1 MEAFALLSRGGT
13 RFDKSRFGD
22 QVKLFET
29 AGKASTSRD
38 ASTITTTLPTELDF
52 FKYASGFDTMPKS
65 AKLKGKIPVL
75 TDDPEL
81 GDSMELEDAVFVDEE
96 DSSDG
101 ESSTSSRPRRGK
113 TIHRIA
119 ATGSRIPGPVDNFES
134 LQQRYGLSQLLL
146 DNLASSQFSHPTAI
160 QSQALPI
167 LLEKRD
173 LAGISPTGTGKTL
186 AYVLPMFA
194 LLGSPLSSR
203 DRPEARQGIKEH
215 GPRALIVCPT
225 RELAGQ
231 IYNECIKLAQGR
243 KWNILLFSKGA
254 NSSEQKKGLGKVD
267 VVIGTPLRILAAIR
281 EETLQLDNVQY
292 LVLDEADNLLDP
304 DFGKQTEEVLESC
317 THPDLQ
323 KCIFSAT
330 LPQVAEQVAKRVLV
344 DPIRVVVGVKDSASL
359 HVSQTLTYCGTEVGK
374 LFALRQLLATSP
386 PLPMLIFVQSKDR
399 AKQLYQELLYDN
411 LTVDQLH
418 SDMTSKQRLESV
430 ARMRRGETWV
440 MVCTEVMARGMDFGG
455 IRGVVNY
462 DFPTTV
468 QGYVHRIGRTGRA
481 GRTGMAITYF
491 TDADIPF
498 LRPVAQMISQ
508 THIQQLAFASAKST
522 LNIDEATRELIAS
535 VVPKP
540 EARIPE
546 WMLKLNK
553 ARKMK
558 NDDKRRRKVKRD
570 SVTKIA
576 GGLVGRRDAL
586 KKRYGGKKE
595 KKLGRRV
602 GSNGNGAKSNL
613 VKVSGDDEEWSGL
626 S

>member
-1 MEAFALLSRGGT
+1 
-13 RFDKSRFGD
+13 
-22 QVKLFET
+22 
-29 AGKASTSRD
+29 
-38 ASTITTTLPTELDF
+38 
-52 FKYASGFDTMPKS
+52 
-65 AKLKGKIPVL
+65 
-75 TDDPEL
+75 
-81 GDSMELEDAVFVDEE
+81 MELEYASSVEEE
-96 DSSDG
+96 DSSDD
-101 ESSTSSRPRRGK
+101 ESNTLYKPKRGK
-113 TIHRIA
+113 TIHQIA
-119 ATGSRIPGPVDNFES
+119 ATGSRIPEPTGDFES
-134 LQQRYGLSQLLL
+134 LKQRYGLSQLLL
-146 DNLASSQFSHPTAI
+146 DNLASSEFSHPTAI

-194 LLGSPLSSR
+194 LLGSPMASK
-203 DRPEARQGIKEH
+203 DRPEAQQGIKDH
-215 GPRALIVCPT
+215 GPRALVICPT

-231 IYNECIKLAQGR
+231 IYNECMKLAQGR

-254 NSSEQKKGLGKVD
+254 SSSEHKKAMGKVD

-281 EETLQLDNVQY
+281 EEAMRLDSVRY
-292 LVLDEADNLLDP
+292 LVLDEADNLLDT

-323 KCIFSAT
+323 KSIFSAT

-359 HVSQTLTYCGTEVGK
+359 NVSQTLTYCGTEVGK

-386 PLPMLIFVQSKDR
+386 PLPMLIFVQSKER

-455 IRGVVNY
+455 IKGVVNY

-481 GRTGMAITYF
+481 GRTGVAKTYF

-498 LRPVAQMISQ
+498 LRPIAQMINQ
-508 THIQQLAFASAKST
+508 THVQQLAFASAGST

-535 VVPKP
+535 VAPKP
-540 EARIPE
+540 EAQIPE
-546 WMLKLNK
+546 WMLKLSK

-558 NDDKRRRKVKRD
+558 SDDKRRRKVKRD
-570 SVTKIA
+570 SVTKVA
-576 GGLVGRRDAL
+576 GGSVGRRDAL
-586 KKRYGGKKE
+586 RKKYGGKKE
-595 KKLGRRV
+595 KKLGPR
-602 GSNGNGAKSNL
+602 GSRIGARTKL
-613 VKVSGDDEEWSGL
+613 GATDAPGDDGEWSGI

>member
-13 RFDKSRFGD
+13 RFNKERFGD

-29 AGKASTSRD
+29 SKKGSTSKENSIAAD
-38 ASTITTTLPTELDF
+38 SLPPELDF
-52 FKYASGFDTMPKS
+52 FKYASGPDIEHKS
-65 AKLKGKIPVL
+65 ATAQGKQPAVASYVVEQESL
-75 TDDPEL
+75 
-81 GDSMELEDAVFVDEE
+81 MELDGAESAEDEE
-96 DSSDG
+96 NESEA
-101 ESSTSSRPRRGK
+101 ESSASTRHGRHM
-113 TIHRIA
+113 HRIA
-119 ATGSRIPGPVDNFES
+119 ATGSRIPKPVDGFEE
-134 LQQRYGLSQLLL
+134 LEQRFSVSRLLL
-146 DNLASSQFSHPTAI
+146 NNLALSGFSRPTAI

-167 LLEKRD
+167 LLGKRD

-194 LLGSPLSSR
+194 ILGSPLMSK
-203 DRPEARQGIKEH
+203 DRPDAQRGIKEH
-215 GPRALIVCPT
+215 GPRGLIVCPT

-231 IYNECIKLAQGR
+231 IYNECMKLAQGR
-243 KWNILLFSKGA
+243 KWNILLFSKGGS
-254 NSSEQKKGLGKVD
+254 SSEQKKALGKV
-267 VVIGTPLRILAAIR
+267 GTPLRLLAAIR
-281 EETLQLDNVQY
+281 EEAIQLDNVRY
-292 LVLDEADNLLDP
+292 LVLDEADNLLDS
-304 DFGKQTEEVLESC
+304 DFGKQTEEVLDFC

-359 HVSQTLTYCGTEVGK
+359 HVAQTITYCGTEVGK
-374 LFALRQLLATSP
+374 IFALRQLLATSP
-386 PLPMLIFVQSKDR
+386 PLPMLIFVQSKER

-411 LTVDQLH
+411 VTVDQLH

-440 MVCTEVMARGMDFGG
+440 MVCTEVLARGMDFGG

-481 GRTGMAITYF
+481 GRTGVAVTYF

-498 LRPVAQMISQ
+498 LRPIAQMINQ
-508 THIQQLAFASAKST
+508 THVQQLAFASAQST

-535 VVPKP
+535 VAPKP
-540 EARIPE
+540 SAQIPE

-553 ARKMK
+553 GRKMK
-558 NDDKRRRKVKRD
+558 SDEKKRRKVKRD
-570 SVTKIA
+570 SVTKVA

-586 KKRYGGKKE
+586 KKRHGGKKDR
-595 KKLGRRV
+595 KSGLT
-602 GSNGNGAKSNL
+602 GSNGRKGQSSNGAQSA
-613 VKVSGDDEEWSGL
+613 GGDEEWSGL

>member
-1 MEAFALLSRGGT
+1 MEAFALLSRGGA
-13 RFDKSRFGD
+13 RFNKDRFRD
-22 QVKLFET
+22 QVRLFET
-29 AGKASTSRD
+29 TGEASTSSD
-38 ASTITTTLPTELDF
+38 TGIGAASLPTELDF
-52 FKYASGFDTMPKS
+52 FKYASGSDTKPRSTKS
-65 AKLKGKIPVL
+65 KGKLPAAATSPL
-75 TDDPEL
+75 L
-81 GDSMELEDAVFVDEE
+81 GSSMLLEDAMSVDEE
-96 DSSDG
+96 GSSGD
-101 ESSTSSRPRRGK
+101 ESSTGRS
-113 TIHRIA
+113 IHRIA
-119 ATGSRIPGPVDNFES
+119 ATGSRIPEPAGDFEILS
-134 LQQRYGLSQLLL
+134 QRYGLSQLLL
-146 DNLASSQFSHPTAI
+146 DNLASNELSHPTAI
-160 QSQALPI
+160 QCQAVPI

-194 LLGSPLSSR
+194 LLGSPLTSK
-203 DRPEARQGIKEH
+203 DRPEAQQGTKEH

-231 IYNECIKLAQGR
+231 IYNECMKLAQGR

-254 NSSEQKKGLGKVD
+254 SSSEQKKAMGKVD
-267 VVIGTPLRILAAIR
+267 IVIGTPLRILAAIR
-281 EETLQLDNVQY
+281 EEAIRLDNVRY
-292 LVLDEADNLLDP
+292 LVLDEADNLLDT

-330 LPQVAEQVAKRVLV
+330 LPQVAERVAKRVLV
-344 DPIRVVVGVKDSASL
+344 DPVRVVVGVKDSASL
-359 HVSQTLTYCGTEVGK
+359 NVAQTLTYCGTEVGK

-386 PLPMLIFVQSKDR
+386 PLPMLIFVQSKER

-418 SDMTSKQRLESV
+418 SDMTSKQRIESV

-455 IRGVVNY
+455 IKGVVNY

-481 GRTGMAITYF
+481 GRTGVAVTYF
-491 TDADIPF
+491 TDADVPF
-498 LRPVAQMISQ
+498 LRPIAQMINQ
-508 THIQQLAFASAKST
+508 THAQ
-522 LNIDEATRELIAS
+522 
-535 VVPKP
+535 
-540 EARIPE
+540 IPE
-546 WMLKLNK
+546 WTLKLNK

-558 NDDKRRRKVKRD
+558 SDEKRRRKVKRD
-570 SVTKIA
+570 SVTKVA

-586 KKRYGGKKE
+586 RRRHGGKKE
-595 KKLGRRV
+595 KKLSPRGGR
-602 GSNGNGAKSNL
+602 NGARTSSSAIDA
-613 VKVSGDDEEWSGL
+613 SGDDGEWSGL